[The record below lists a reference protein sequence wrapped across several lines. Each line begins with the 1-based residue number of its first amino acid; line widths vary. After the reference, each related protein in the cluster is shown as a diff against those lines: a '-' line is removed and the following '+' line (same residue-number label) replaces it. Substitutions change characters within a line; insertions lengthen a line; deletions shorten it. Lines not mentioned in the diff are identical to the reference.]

1 MRPQRPFKLLGHSRW
16 GGGTMILTYIATLLT
31 FLVVDAA
38 WLMLYAGGLFMRE
51 VGPLLRPRPEWTA
64 AGLFY
69 LIYAAGLVALA
80 VRPAIR
86 DDSLATAALN
96 GAILG
101 LTAYAT
107 FELTALS
114 ILSGWSRTVAVVD
127 IAWGTLVSGLAAVA
141 GAYVARRF
149 G

>member
-1 MRPQRPFKLLGHSRW
+1 MMLS
-16 GGGTMILTYIATLLT
+16 YVATLLT
-31 FLVVDAA
+31 FLAVDAA

-51 VGPLLRPRPEWTA
+51 VGPLLRPRPDWTA
-64 AGLFY
+64 AAIFY
-69 LIYAAGLVALA
+69 LIYAGGLVALA
-80 VRPAIR
+80 VRPAVR

-127 IAWGTLVSGLAAVA
+127 TLWGAVVSAIAAVA